1 MLQLYANIAYELGRT
16 FEYLQRSSIQN
27 PITMEKQH
35 VSSRQTVPNRANH
48 STFDWLVVWNMFNFP
63 LIFHILGTII
73 PFDYYFSEGWNHQP
87 VDISWNISHLP
98 STIWAPFTAAMPGN
112 GMHGYFDQAGD
123 GVPQESLA
131 LKVPQM
137 LKTRVHFHWESSSWS
152 IWLLGNP
159 LRKTMSNLRCILRFK
174 I

>member
-1 MLQLYANIAYELGRT
+1 MQLYANIAYQLGRT
-16 FEYLQRSSIQN
+16 FVYLQRSSIQN

-98 STIWAPFTAAMPGN
+98 STIWAPFFRSHAWPRDA
-112 GMHGYFDQAGD
+112 
-123 GVPQESLA
+123 
-131 LKVPQM
+131 
-137 LKTRVHFHWESSSWS
+137 
-152 IWLLGNP
+152 WLLWPG
-159 LRKTMSNLRCILRFK
+159 RGRCTPSIACPK
-174 I
+174 GTPNVKN